1 MRWNF
6 DHLTPDE
13 RRKSWLKISAR
24 GRNHFIFVRGV
35 LGWGISTFALFTLM
49 QVYVD
54 HNRNYLSPPHL
65 LVGVVSF
72 AAAGYGWGAVMWQ
85 FFRQRLGKGN

>member
-35 LGWGISTFALFTLM
+35 LGWGDLNICTF
-49 QVYVD
+49 
-54 HNRNYLSPPHL
+54 HSN
-65 LVGVVSF
+65 
-72 AAAGYGWGAVMWQ
+72 AG
-85 FFRQRLGKGN
+85 LC